1 MMPPKKPSARARSV
15 KDATIP
21 ASRISAT
28 AQSVF
33 QPLKDDIVFG
43 RLHPRERLVELDLA
57 ERFGCNR
64 ANIREALNELAKLGL
79 VEYVANKG
87 ASVVDLAIADI
98 KEIYR
103 VRIELEALAAGWI
116 PLPVPFRDVD
126 DLSSIQERHR
136 EAVLGKDFPAI
147 FEHNAS
153 FHEAL
158 NGLCGNT
165 HLMRLIR
172 EMAVRALPIRYSA
185 YMSHEYLNDVMQDHM
200 DIVRALR
207 EGERGGLVAVIRRH
221 NQRGLDWYCAQVESE
236 ARQGRR
242 LG

>member
-1 MMPPKKPSARARSV
+1 MPPKKPSARNKPV
-15 KDATIP
+15 KDTAIS

-57 ERFGCNR
+57 DRFGCNR

-87 ASVVDLAIADI
+87 ASVVDLTITDI

-103 VRIELEALAAGWI
+103 VRIELEALAAEWI
-116 PLPVPFRDVD
+116 PVPVASHDVD
-126 DLSSIQERHR
+126 ALSAIQEKHR
-136 EAVLGKDFPAI
+136 QAVLGKDFPAI

-185 YMSHEYLNDVMQDHM
+185 YMSEEYLNDVMQDHM
-200 DIVRALR
+200 DIVQALR
-207 EGERGGLVAVIRRH
+207 DGEQEALVSVIRRH
-221 NQRGLDWYCAQVESE
+221 NQRGLDWYRGQAEIE